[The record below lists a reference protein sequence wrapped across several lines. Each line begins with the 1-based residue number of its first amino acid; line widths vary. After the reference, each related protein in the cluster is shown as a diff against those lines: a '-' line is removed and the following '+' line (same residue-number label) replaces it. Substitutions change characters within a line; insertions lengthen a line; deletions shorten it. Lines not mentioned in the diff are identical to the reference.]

1 MKLRKYKIALL
12 VGIIAFSFLG
22 CDDYLNREDTSGIIT
37 PDLVWTNPKA
47 IEAIL
52 VNMYDEGIKHED
64 FTYWDY
70 NSKSNLRNLTTMS
83 DEAQGSYQKDP
94 LFSNANAVYTYND
107 WILNDPL
114 STRYIYIRNT
124 NDFIKKVAESDVLN
138 SNQKEQLDAEAR
150 WIRAYQY
157 FGLVKRYGGIPLL
170 TEPQEYN
177 PSDPSSMHIAR
188 STEAEIYD
196 FIIKECNAIKN
207 ILPETRP
214 DASKYRITKGAAL
227 ALCSRAGLYA
237 GTIAKYSQELSL
249 SGTAVARGYVCI
261 PESESERFFKAS
273 HDASYELLYN
283 MTNIYS
289 LKRTAD
295 NTAGAKEDNFYH
307 IFSATTNGNNGEYIL
322 QKQYNVA
329 GEKGHMWDK
338 MNIPFSYRQGGWG
351 CGMSPVLEMI
361 EEFEYKDGTPG
372 KLKIANGSTP
382 IPYDN
387 LIDLFKDKDPR
398 MFASVYVPGYSLRGS
413 LMEWRRG
420 VIDQNGTKH
429 TASKQPSDEVS
440 VNIPGYAGILSGKD
454 GGADAGDASKTGFY
468 QRKFMDEA
476 LDDLANIDDKK
487 SSTPF
492 VMFRL
497 GEIYLNYAEACMEMN
512 SPKTGEALWA
522 INEIRDRAG
531 IKQITEAELT
541 IEKIR
546 HERKVELAFEN
557 HRYWDMKR
565 WRISHL
571 PVDQGGLTGFRGRAL
586 YPWLDVRTGKYV
598 FEIGEKPPK
607 QTRLFLERNYYN
619 RFGTEDVTPNP
630 LLIQNPGYAY

>member
-1 MKLRKYKIALL
+1 MKLIKYKIAILA
-12 VGIIAFSFLG
+12 GIISFSLIG
-22 CDDYLNREDTSGIIT
+22 CDDYLNRENTSGIIT

-47 IEAIL
+47 IEAVL

-64 FTYWDY
+64 HDYWDY
-70 NSKSNLRNLTTMS
+70 NSKSDLRNPTTMS
-83 DEAQGSYQKDP
+83 DEAQGSYQKNP
-94 LFSNANAVYTYND
+94 LFSNADAVYTYND
-107 WILNDPL
+107 WLLNDPL
-114 STRYIYIRNT
+114 STRYKYIRNT
-124 NDFIKKVAESDVLN
+124 NDFIRKVAESDVLN
-138 SNQKEQLDAEAR
+138 DTQKEQLDAEAR

-157 FGLVKRYGGIPLL
+157 FGLVKRYGGVPLL
-170 TEPQEYN
+170 TEPQQYN
-177 PSDPSSMHIAR
+177 PDDPASMQAAR
-188 STEAEIYD
+188 ASEADIYD
-196 FIIKECNAIKN
+196 FIINECNAIKD

-214 DASKYRITKGAAL
+214 DASKYRITRGAAL

-237 GTIAKYSQELSL
+237 GTIAKYSNTLSL

-283 MTNIYS
+283 MTNVYS

-295 NTAGAKEDNFYH
+295 NTDEAKAENFYQ

-329 GEKGHMWDK
+329 GKRGHMWDK
-338 MNIPFSYRQGGWG
+338 MNMPFSYRQGGWG
-351 CGMSPVLEMI
+351 CGMAPVLELI
-361 EEFEYKDGTPG
+361 EDFEYTDGTPG
-372 KLKIANGSTP
+372 KLKVANGATL

-387 LIDLFKDKDPR
+387 LIDLFKGKDPR
-398 MFASVYVPGYSLRGS
+398 LFASVYVPGSPLKGS
-413 LMEWRRG
+413 NVEWRRG

-440 VNIPGYAGILSGKD
+440 VNVPGYTGILSGKD

-468 QRKFMDEA
+468 QRKFIDET

-487 SSTPF
+487 SSTPW

-497 GEIYLNYAEACMEMN
+497 GEIYLNYAEVCMEMS
-512 SPKTGEALWA
+512 SPKVSEALWA

-531 IKQITEAELT
+531 IRKITSAELT
-541 IEKIR
+541 IEKVR
-546 HERKVELAFEN
+546 HERKVELAFEK

-565 WRISHL
+565 WRIAHL
-571 PVDQGGLTGFRGRAL
+571 SVDEGGLTGFRGKAL

-598 FEIGEKPPK
+598 FEIGTKPPK

-630 LLIQNPGYAY
+630 LLVQNPGYAY